1 MAVSRSTGKKISH
14 MQRVESGFLRDPIPV
29 SSELVPLLLGR
40 DVTRRN
46 RDGASTVS
54 SAIVEVDFQFEH
66 SERRE
71 VLRKTQLSLRSMDGV
86 AIRERVQALRL
97 EVAKIHA
104 ENRSYLQQP
113 HHRSVDE
120 LLHKDR
126 EARLVQILKELTA
139 LTKKNP
145 PD

>member
-1 MAVSRSTGKKISH
+1 
-14 MQRVESGFLRDPIPV
+14 
-29 SSELVPLLLGR
+29 
-40 DVTRRN
+40 
-46 RDGASTVS
+46 
-54 SAIVEVDFQFEH
+54 
-66 SERRE
+66 
-71 VLRKTQLSLRSMDGV
+71 MDGV